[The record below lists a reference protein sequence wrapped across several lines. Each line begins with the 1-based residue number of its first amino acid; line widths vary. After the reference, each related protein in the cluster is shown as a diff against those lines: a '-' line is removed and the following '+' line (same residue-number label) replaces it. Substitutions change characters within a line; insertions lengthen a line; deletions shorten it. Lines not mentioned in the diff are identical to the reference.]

1 MAKVPTARI
10 DKRLSSMGYGSR
22 KDIAR
27 IARAGGITLDST
39 VLVDVTKRIPIM
51 PDLPHRMTI
60 CGEALDPLAP
70 MVILLNK
77 PVGMTCSHNDDGA
90 LVYDILPNR
99 WRLRDPRIS
108 TVGRLDKQT
117 SGLLLLTDDGD
128 LLHHATSP
136 KRRVKK
142 TYRVKLARPLK
153 GTEGALFASG
163 RMMLENETKPLAPAE
178 LEVVSTTE
186 ALLSITEGRYHQ
198 VRRMFAATGNHVEGL
213 HRERLGRL
221 TLADGL
227 ASGEWRLLG
236 EEEVSLIFQ

>member
-1 MAKVPTARI
+1 MAKVTSARI
-10 DKRLSSMGYGSR
+10 DKLLSSLGYGSR

-27 IARAGGITLDST
+27 IAKAEGITLDDA
-39 VLVDVTKRIPIM
+39 VLEDVTKRIPIM

-60 CGEALDPLAP
+60 CGEPLDPIAP
-70 MVILLNK
+70 MVVLLNK

-90 LVYDILPNR
+90 LVYDLLPNR
-99 WRLRDPRIS
+99 WRLREPRLS

-142 TYRVKLARPLK
+142 TYRVRLARPLK
-153 GTEGALFASG
+153 GTEGDLFASG
-163 RMMLENETKPLAPAE
+163 RMMLENEDKPLASAE

-186 ALLSITEGRYHQ
+186 ALLRITEGRYHQ
-198 VRRMFAATGNHVEGL
+198 VRRMFAATGNHVVEL
-213 HRERLGRL
+213 HRERIGRL
-221 TLADGL
+221 NLPDSL
-227 ASGEWRLLG
+227 ASGEWRILG
-236 EEEVSLIFQ
+236 EEEVFSIFQ

>member
-1 MAKVPTARI
+1 MAKVPTIRI
-10 DKRLSSMGYGSR
+10 DKLLSSMGYGSR

-27 IARAGGITLDST
+27 IARAGGITLDT
-39 VLVDVTKRIPIM
+39 AALLDVTKRIPIT
-51 PDLPHRMTI
+51 PDLPHHMTI
-60 CGEALDPLAP
+60 YDEALDPLAP

-77 PVGMTCSHNDDGA
+77 PVGMTCSHSDGGA
-90 LVYDILPNR
+90 LVYDLLPKR
-99 WRLRDPRIS
+99 WRLRNPRIS

-117 SGLLLLTDDGD
+117 SSLLLLTDDGD

-153 GTEGALFASG
+153 GTEGDLFASG
-163 RMMLENETKPLAPAE
+163 RMMLENEDRPLAPAE

-198 VRRMFAATGNHVEGL
+198 VRRMFAATGNHVVEL
-213 HRERLGRL
+213 HRESLGGL
-221 TLADGL
+221 KLPDSLAP
-227 ASGEWRLLG
+227 GEWRLLS
-236 EEEVSLIFQ
+236 EVESASVFQ